1 MSAIHRNP
9 SALMGIGLVIS
20 AVASFALID
29 TINKHVSLY
38 VPLLMVVWARYAVQA
53 VLTTFIVLP
62 KVGRQAWRTN
72 HLSLQ
77 VIRGTLLVA
86 LSVLA
91 VATLKVFPV
100 AEFTAILMTTPLFV
114 TFFAATMLKE
124 KVTVWRVSLVIGGF
138 IGTLVIVR
146 PGQTELGWVL
156 LLPLGIVIINT
167 AFQLLTKRMSET
179 EHSMTTHF
187 YSVWVGA
194 IVASLALAWIWTP
207 VSDPT
212 LWALLFLA
220 GVAGTVG
227 HYLLIKAYEHAPASL
242 LMPYMY
248 TQIGFALLGGWLA
261 FGNIPDN
268 TSLLGIALITVC
280 GVAGGALT
288 VIEKRQSKRRMA

>member
-1 MSAIHRNP
+1 
-9 SALMGIGLVIS
+9 
-20 AVASFALID
+20 
-29 TINKHVSLY
+29 
-38 VPLLMVVWARYAVQA
+38 
-53 VLTTFIVLP
+53 
-62 KVGRQAWRTN
+62 
-72 HLSLQ
+72 
-77 VIRGTLLVA
+77 
-86 LSVLA
+86 
-91 VATLKVFPV
+91 
-100 AEFTAILMTTPLFV
+100 
-114 TFFAATMLKE
+114 
-124 KVTVWRVSLVIGGF
+124 
-138 IGTLVIVR
+138 
-146 PGQTELGWVL
+146 
-156 LLPLGIVIINT
+156 
-167 AFQLLTKRMSET
+167 
-179 EHSMTTHF
+179 
-187 YSVWVGA
+187 
-194 IVASLALAWIWTP
+194 VASLALAWIWTP